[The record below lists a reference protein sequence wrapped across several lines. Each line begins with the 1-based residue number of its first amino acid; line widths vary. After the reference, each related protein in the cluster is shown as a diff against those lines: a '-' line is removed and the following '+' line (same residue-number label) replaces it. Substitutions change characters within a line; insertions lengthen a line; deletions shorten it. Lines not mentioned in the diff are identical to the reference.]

1 MQAQIFQVDCVYR
14 KGGND
19 VFLRFTETGHLGA
32 IRCPTMSK
40 EHWPRHGGDVFGCN
54 RGGSFS
60 ECIYLR
66 TGWTVFEEESK

>member
-40 EHWPRHGGDVFGCN
+40 EHWPRHGGD
-54 RGGSFS
+54 
-60 ECIYLR
+60 CIR
-66 TGWTVFEEESK
+66 M